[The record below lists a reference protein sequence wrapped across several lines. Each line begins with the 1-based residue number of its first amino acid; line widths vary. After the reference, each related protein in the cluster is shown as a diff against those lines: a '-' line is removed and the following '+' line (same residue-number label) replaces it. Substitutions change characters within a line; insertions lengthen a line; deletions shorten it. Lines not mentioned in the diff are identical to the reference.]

1 MNQETT
7 EYTDGNYINM
17 QIEEELHY
25 DRKDEAAYLKFP
37 GDDDLENTT
46 LVSKRKTNKKQK
58 SKRKEKKR
66 RSKTKSKSKSRIKS
80 VAPLSA
86 NLQR

>member
-1 MNQETT
+1 MDQEIT
-7 EYTDGNYINM
+7 EYTDRNYINM
-17 QIEEELHY
+17 QIEELPYE
-25 DRKDEAAYLKFP
+25 RKDEAAYLKFP

-66 RSKTKSKSKSRIKS
+66 RSKSKSKSRSKS
-80 VAPLSA
+80 RS
-86 NLQR
+86 N